1 MKRYLSLL
9 LTIFLCGCSP
19 KAPTV
24 GIIGG
29 SDGPTQIILASRNIV
44 RQDILPVVIVAI
56 ILVFIIVYTKKKK

>member
-9 LTIFLCGCSP
+9 LTIFLCGCTP
-19 KAPTV
+19 KAPTI

-44 RQDILPVVIVAI
+44 WEDILYVVIVAI
-56 ILVFIIVYTKKKK
+56 ILVLIIVYVKKKK